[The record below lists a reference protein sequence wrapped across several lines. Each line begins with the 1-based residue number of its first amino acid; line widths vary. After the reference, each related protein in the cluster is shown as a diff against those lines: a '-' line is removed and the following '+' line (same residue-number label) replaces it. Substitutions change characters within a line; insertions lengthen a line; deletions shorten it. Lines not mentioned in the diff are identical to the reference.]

1 MLYSFFILPRR
12 RTDENIMLELVKHC
26 QDKLIFLPNIIYDSY
41 FEYKN
46 TITNN
51 TLSNI
56 VQNLNIN
63 LEYEIRNVIEYTPYQ
78 KCLIKFYDNNVKNC
92 TFYNYYRT
100 LLNCNDYD
108 YDYDKLGIYYDE
120 NMCKKQLAIRIHS
133 FFNQCKPRINIA
145 ENAPKFTN
153 CVWLAV
159 NLDSLNNYAINKNN
173 LTPSAI
179 IASNLEGYEEYAKE
193 TNIDIWK
200 EDNSIY
206 FIHKNGKNYCGHT
219 LNQLLNATDS
229 QQTLLKCN
237 ENYNFKLTE
246 LEDLYDLLLE
256 INNTKSNNLI
266 KLIKNI
272 LDNQRY
278 SDLIAFKTMTSIL
291 DISQM
296 QLLKEYFMCYFYL
309 LNYLRFWPGPGYE
322 IKVREI
328 NKNDIRIYMRNE
340 IVNYFIPVIQE
351 YREELAKILGDDWD
365 KDILLMSKP
374 YCTLAIKNEEIHNN
388 GTVTYI
394 NVNSLHGRLVLLS
407 RNLFCSAIYCENAML
422 YINAITSYLSMDVNN
437 KNIKTV
443 LQNLSNE
450 TMTNI
455 FKRMLKQNLYY
466 QDLQKEIKD
475 KDSLI
480 FNNMLQHYIKI
491 KNDRDLFLPTFVDKN
506 TIKIIDDKIS
516 IDKEE
521 FKHNIQSMGIRF
533 TEKINHVYA
542 EAYQYYFAIYNY
554 FTITTFIEENFIQKV
569 GNINQYTNI
578 YHTVNFEDSNKI
590 TNYYDF
596 V

>member
-1 MLYSFFILPRR
+1 
-12 RTDENIMLELVKHC
+12 
-26 QDKLIFLPNIIYDSY
+26 
-41 FEYKN
+41 
-46 TITNN
+46 
-51 TLSNI
+51 
-56 VQNLNIN
+56 
-63 LEYEIRNVIEYTPYQ
+63 
-78 KCLIKFYDNNVKNC
+78 
-92 TFYNYYRT
+92 
-100 LLNCNDYD
+100 
-108 YDYDKLGIYYDE
+108 
-120 NMCKKQLAIRIHS
+120 
-133 FFNQCKPRINIA
+133 
-145 ENAPKFTN
+145 
-153 CVWLAV
+153 
-159 NLDSLNNYAINKNN
+159 
-173 LTPSAI
+173 
-179 IASNLEGYEEYAKE
+179 
-193 TNIDIWK
+193 
-200 EDNSIY
+200 
-206 FIHKNGKNYCGHT
+206 
-219 LNQLLNATDS
+219 
-229 QQTLLKCN
+229 
-237 ENYNFKLTE
+237 
-246 LEDLYDLLLE
+246 
-256 INNTKSNNLI
+256 
-266 KLIKNI
+266 
-272 LDNQRY
+272 
-278 SDLIAFKTMTSIL
+278 
-291 DISQM
+291 
-296 QLLKEYFMCYFYL
+296 
-309 LNYLRFWPGPGYE
+309 
-322 IKVREI
+322 
-328 NKNDIRIYMRNE
+328 
-340 IVNYFIPVIQE
+340 
-351 YREELAKILGDDWD
+351 
-365 KDILLMSKP
+365 MSKP

-394 NVNSLHGRLVLLS
+394 NMNSLHGRLVLLS